1 MPTRFSGA
9 SARRFPSL
17 FDGGRE
23 SSRAATH
30 VEFND
35 GVLSDAGSNPA
46 ASKLSRFARSFVGG
60 VCRQVAPSFGLATV
74 LESRR
79 HQGVGGRWPPV
90 DGVGVE
96 PGAGVAEGPGDAE
109 GAGVGVG
116 VGAGD
121 GAGGGADTGLS
132 PIATSKLSKAKTS

>member
-1 MPTRFSGA
+1 MGTNS
-9 SARRFPSL
+9 
-17 FDGGRE
+17 
-23 SSRAATH
+23 AAT
-30 VEFND
+30 N
-35 GVLSDAGSNPA
+35 
-46 ASKLSRFARSFVGG
+46 ASEIDPLGQQCASSLRKLKIALKGFESRRLQLSRFARSFVGG

-116 VGAGD
+116 AGAGD